1 MSIYEKSDSL
11 LLEKEDFVDF
21 NGNTD
26 KKRYCSKTSKMNSQ
40 KKFSFKKPS
49 TTGGVSKPPLQVH
62 TKPSGS
68 KPSVAQSSKPAA
80 PVVQNAPKPPS
91 KDTSDIDHLW
101 DDDDDFDENILIQ
114 ASQMAEE
121 KLLTCTEA
129 DSEALNKFIRED
141 EKRQTNDWKSSNV
154 PKAAPMTQTQF
165 QGKPKFQV
173 S

>member
-1 MSIYEKSDSL
+1 MSLSTYL
-11 LLEKEDFVDF
+11 LILDTFFIAGQNVADGE
-21 NGNTD
+21 N
-26 KKRYCSKTSKMNSQ
+26 
-40 KKFSFKKPS
+40 
-49 TTGGVSKPPLQVH
+49 PLPG
-62 TKPSGS
+62 PSGLP
-68 KPSVAQSSKPAA
+68 KVPAVKRA
-80 PVVQNAPKPPS
+80 TPKPPS
-91 KDTSDIDHLW
+91 KDASDIDHLW

-154 PKAAPMTQTQF
+154 LKAAPMTQTQF
-165 QGKPKFQV
+165 QGRPKFQV